1 DAGGSRRLAAP
12 GPLPLVARRRLGDR
26 ALRGKGDPA
35 PWRPRRGLPAARRRR
50 LDERADRLGVLR
62 RLRRTTDARSTRH
75 RARAR
80 FNSLGARP
88 VGPTHWR
95 LELLLDECEGT
106 DWLFRREPSVRRPL
120 ATITWRDAAGIS
132 VLQPEIQLL
141 YKAKN
146 ARPCD

>member
-1 DAGGSRRLAAP
+1 MG
-12 GPLPLVARRRLGDR
+12 
-26 ALRGKGDPA
+26 
-35 PWRPRRGLPAARRRR
+35 
-50 LDERADRLGVLR
+50 
-62 RLRRTTDARSTRH
+62 H
-75 RARAR
+75 
-80 FNSLGARP
+80 
-88 VGPTHWR
+88 THWR

-146 ARPCD
+146 ARPCDEQDFDQVRELLVSDARAWLRQVAGPQVEA